1 MVKLLHKNPDHRF
14 KDLSQVK
21 KELVDL
27 KTQIM
32 ETPIILRQIIGHP
45 ILPNEDFGQHAIPKQ
60 IEFKNSKMNAFSL
73 KYLAKFVFEHR
84 VENLAING
92 DPPMP
97 LHDIKTDNL

>member
-1 MVKLLHKNPDHRF
+1 
-14 KDLSQVK
+14 
-21 KELVDL
+21 
-27 KTQIM
+27 M

-45 ILPNEDFGQHAIPKQ
+45 ILPNEDFGQHAIPKH

-92 DPPMP
+92 SPMP
-97 LHDIKTDNL
+97 LHDIKTDKLKELILKESQLHSEDLFILS

>member
-1 MVKLLHKNPDHRF
+1 
-14 KDLSQVK
+14 
-21 KELVDL
+21 
-27 KTQIM
+27 
-32 ETPIILRQIIGHP
+32 
-45 ILPNEDFGQHAIPKQ
+45 
-60 IEFKNSKMNAFSL
+60 MNAFSL